1 MPARKVS
8 EHDFGVLIRSLGGDY
23 KKFADARYCPFCK
36 KLLYKVD
43 ELPYDGQGVINGWA
57 FPIEVKA
64 ADLSF
69 DLSDLKGHQRAGL
82 SEWQLRHKR
91 PAWLGLQ
98 MGTQPVNTKGLF
110 PRRLW
115 LIPWTHWLDIEHD
128 IANIGMMSLPYSPD
142 ATNRHAFI
150 DNHVTAV
157 ELLKDY
163 ELKRVLGMWK
173 LPMKHEFRLY
183 YNLSTSEEE
192 LPNAEQPR
200 LALD

>member
-8 EHDFGVLIRSLGGDY
+8 EHDFGALIRSLGGDY
-23 KKFADARYCPFCK
+23 KKFADARYCPYCK

-43 ELPYDGQGVINGWA
+43 ELPYDGQGVINGFA

-69 DLSDLKGHQRAGL
+69 DFADLKPHQRAGL
-82 SEWQLRHKR
+82 SEWQKRHHR

-98 MGTQPVNTKGLF
+98 MGTDPVNGKGAY

-115 LIPWTHWLDIEHD
+115 LIEWDAWLSFEEDV
-128 IANIGMMSLPYSPD
+128 IAQGAKSLPYSP
-142 ATNRHAFI
+142 ASTNRHAFI
-150 DNHVTAV
+150 DNHLTAT
-157 ELLKDY
+157 EMLKDY
-163 ELKRVLGMWK
+163 ELVRIVGGWHLSYAHLFRVHYG
-173 LPMKHEFRLY
+173 LPSDKEDTR
-183 YNLSTSEEE
+183 
-192 LPNAEQPR
+192 AEQPR